1 MTEKACRNCHMITPG
16 SVCPV
21 CKTSSLSSDWAG
33 YVIILDPANSAIAQ
47 KLNISAPGK
56 YALRVR

>member
-1 MTEKACRNCHMITPG
+1 MITPG